1 MEKGFEK
8 DRFPRWLLILFTT
21 AGPLSLLAIEFGWV
35 FACTGRQPWVIYH
48 MQKTSEV
55 VTASGS
61 IGLLFVLFFI
71 VYIILGAAVV
81 FVLQYYFKRHPVEED
96 LKTSDA

>member
-1 MEKGFEK
+1 MLAVFITG
-8 DRFPRWLLILFTT
+8 
-21 AGPLSLLAIEFGWV
+21 GPLALLAIELGWV

-55 VTASGS
+55 VTTSGS
-61 IGLLFVLFFI
+61 IGILFLLFFI

-96 LKTSDA
+96 LKSS